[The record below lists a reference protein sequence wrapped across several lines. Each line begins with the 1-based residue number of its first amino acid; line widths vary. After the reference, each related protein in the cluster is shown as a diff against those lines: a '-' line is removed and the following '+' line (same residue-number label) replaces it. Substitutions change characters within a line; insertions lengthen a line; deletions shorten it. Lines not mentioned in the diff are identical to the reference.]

1 MLIGFWPAELISPRF
16 DAFPSPDTAQRTYVK
31 KSLPNCCAGF
41 RPAIFPRLMSISKK
55 PGRRFRIKNSDEDP
69 EALWIQILTYN
80 DLSRPTE
87 ESLRVTS
94 VSHEAR
100 IKLTIKGASGSW

>member
-1 MLIGFWPAELISPRF
+1 MSQKAWYGVLALMLMGFWPAELISPRF

-55 PGRRFRIKNSDEDP
+55 PGRRFRIKNSYQDP
-69 EALWIQILTYN
+69 DAPLIVSLMRASCETLVT
-80 DLSRPTE
+80 LSDSSVGRDR
-87 ESLRVTS
+87 SL
-94 VSHEAR
+94 
-100 IKLTIKGASGSW
+100 